1 MKTSATALFATAI
14 LALANLTSSAV
25 ISRSNYS
32 IIAASINNEDLQHCS
47 DLTFPSDGSYQ
58 VADCTIDPEHIAG
71 FRWSSSPPSLNLTAA
86 TSTIANTTLLSA
98 RDPARG
104 KPPPPVPE
112 TAHLLWREAN
122 DAPDDFKQCISGSH
136 DGPASTPA
144 GFEKRRND
152 FHFLCSSVDKEY
164 VVRRAGHDAK
174 TSPCACSVWSYRTA
188 RFQVCNCN
196 RCDRLVVSW
205 GLRDVCREISEHCSS
220 QGYSSGYMRLPRA
233 GAVFEQHFVEGKGRK
248 QAADEELRS
257 VLEDSSAC
265 LHRDVW
271 SAQKMSDLDKSE
283 PLVKCKV
290 DASAMLSRKCWR
302 VTDPQNTWWEK

>member
-188 RFQVCNCN
+188 RFQ
-196 RCDRLVVSW
+196 
-205 GLRDVCREISEHCSS
+205 CSS

-248 QAADEELRS
+248 QAVDEELRS